1 MKFYAVIG
9 KPIHHSKSP
18 RMHNNA
24 FAKFKARAFYGR
36 YELESKEWLKEKLFS
51 LGLSGANITI
61 PYKEQALQIAD
72 FKDDLAQN
80 IGSANTLLIKDQ
92 KIYAYNTD
100 ASGFLKATEEFSSAK
115 NALILGAGGTAKA
128 LAFVLKQRGL
138 RVSVAN
144 RSKER
149 LKDFEAYDCFSYDE
163 FSNFDFDFIINT
175 TPAGL
180 FDDTLPCDKNLLDK
194 LFSKAKYAFDA
205 IYGKETPFLR
215 SAKEHK
221 VQSKDGSDMLIWQG
235 VYAFEIFTGFDD
247 EEKIYQ
253 AMKEALFLI

>member
-1 MKFYAVIG
+1 MNLYAVIG
-9 KPIHHSKSP
+9 KPIHHSRSP

-24 FAKFKARAFYGR
+24 FAKFNTRAFYGR
-36 YELESKEWLKEKLFS
+36 YELESKEQLKEKLFL

-100 ASGFLKATEEFSSAK
+100 ALGFLKATEEFATAR

-128 LAFVLKQRGL
+128 LAFMLKQRGL
-138 RVSVAN
+138 KLSVAN
-144 RSKER
+144 RSRAK

-180 FDDTLPCDKNLLDK
+180 FDESLPCDKILLDR
-194 LFSKAKYAFDA
+194 LFSKAKYVFDV
-205 IYGKETPFLR
+205 IYGKETPFLKR
-215 SAKEHK
+215 AKEHE
-221 VQSKDGSDMLIWQG
+221 VQSKDGADMLIWQG
-235 VYAFEIFTGFDD
+235 VYAFKLFSGFDD

-253 AMKEALFLI
+253 AMREALFLS